1 LAPNR
6 GRINMASRRPGIP
19 RPVRDQVLA
28 EFNHRCAICGGERP
42 HVHHIDG
49 DPSNNDPSNLI
60 PLCPNC
66 HLTDQH
72 NPTTPVDPA
81 KLAMFRRFKDP
92 TILSA
97 EFEPL
102 YARLR
107 FLDNVDGATDFE
119 ASIRELISFVRAL
132 TMGQFYGD
140 RLASMLKMPRNFAL
154 LYLEGSEY
162 QQRKAEHQQDC
173 RRVLIGGRDEV
184 RRLAVELLRYQPWS
198 KSNRTNSG

>member
-1 LAPNR
+1 
-6 GRINMASRRPGIP
+6 
-19 RPVRDQVLA
+19 
-28 EFNHRCAICGGERP
+28 
-42 HVHHIDG
+42 
-49 DPSNNDPSNLI
+49 
-60 PLCPNC
+60 
-66 HLTDQH
+66 
-72 NPTTPVDPA
+72 
-81 KLAMFRRFKDP
+81 MFRRFKDP